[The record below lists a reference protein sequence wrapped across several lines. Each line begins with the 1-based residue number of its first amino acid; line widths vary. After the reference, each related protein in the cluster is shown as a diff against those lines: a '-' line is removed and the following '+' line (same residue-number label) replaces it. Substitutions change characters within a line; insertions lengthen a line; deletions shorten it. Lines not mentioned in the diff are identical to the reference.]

1 MSNSHQSRHSY
12 SSLDQSNK
20 FLVFI
25 VITVLSII
33 LIGITFIFISLIRRK
48 SMQQK
53 EFLKK
58 QDSLSTTSTLQQNS
72 SSDSSTMNLFKSA
85 HEKKANLRVSNCY
98 DYKDLS
104 SSPASLLIL
113 NKDSI
118 TPTSLVND
126 NCCLLEKLNE
136 KELYG
141 EQRTKVCV

>member
-58 QDSLSTTSTLQQNS
+58 QDSLSTTSTLQQNP
-72 SSDSSTMNLFKSA
+72 SSDSSTMNLYKSA
-85 HEKKANLRVSNCY
+85 HEKKGSLRVSNCY

-104 SSPASLLIL
+104 SSPSSLLIL

-118 TPTSLVND
+118 TPTSIVND

-136 KELYG
+136 KERYG
-141 EQRTKVCV
+141 EQRTKVCR